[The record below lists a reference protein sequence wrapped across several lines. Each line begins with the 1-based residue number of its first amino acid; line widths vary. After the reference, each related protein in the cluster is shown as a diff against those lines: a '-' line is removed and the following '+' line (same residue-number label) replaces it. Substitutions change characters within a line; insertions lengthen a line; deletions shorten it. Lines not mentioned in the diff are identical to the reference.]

1 MRRGTNPSF
10 TFRLKKKNGQTFSV
24 SDVSD
29 IRVTFKQGNTIVV
42 EKKFKDCIF
51 SGNTVSIELSQ
62 EETLRFDHGKS
73 VRIQIKLKNAA
84 DGRVIPTVIKTV
96 DCKEIL
102 NEEVL

>member
-1 MRRGTNPSF
+1 MRRGTNPPYV
-10 TFRLKKKNGQTFSV
+10 FRLKRSNGLSFSV

-29 IRVTFKQGNTIVV
+29 IRVTFKQGDTTVV

-51 SGNTVSIELSQ
+51 SGNTVTVELTQ

-84 DGRVIPTVIKTV
+84 DGRIIPTKIKTV